1 MSDAGRK
8 GMTDS
13 QSPGPSQGQTTLVL
27 IHCPEISESVTPE
40 SSKSQTDK
48 AKEGVT

>member
-13 QSPGPSQGQTTLVL
+13 EFAQVKSERTSLTHT
-27 IHCPEISESVTPE
+27 IEISESVTPE